1 MKNITTK
8 DIVEKYNISKPTL
21 NNWIATKQISEPK
34 KDWRGWRIWD
44 EKLLKEIEILLEKKK
59 KNNKIKNVKVEQFS
73 LNNRRYLGSKY
84 KLLSFIN
91 NTVIDNCTNVRSVA
105 DIFGG
110 TGVVADLFYH
120 QGKQIIVND
129 LLLSNILAYNTFFSK
144 EKIDKKKIEKL
155 IMEFN
160 NKEVLEDNYFS
171 INFGNSFFTLENARK
186 IGYIRERIEEL
197 KSELNERERA
207 ILITSLIF
215 ATDKVANT
223 CGHYDA
229 FREKLDTTQKIKLL
243 MPDIKKSR
251 SNCKIFREDANELV
265 KHINADLVYIDTPYN
280 SRQYGDLYHLLENLA
295 EWKKP
300 AVIGKAKKMPDRANI
315 KSKYCTVK
323 APQVFDELISNIDS
337 RYILVSYNNM
347 AQKGVGRSNAKISN
361 EEIIEIL
368 SKRGSVKIFNI
379 DYNTYNTGK
388 TDINDHQELLYLCTV
403 EGR

>member
-91 NTVIDNCTNVRSVA
+91 NTVKDNCTNVRSVA

-160 NKEVLEDNYFS
+160 NKEVIEDNYFS

-186 IGYIRERIEEL
+186 IGHIRERIEEL

-295 EWKKP
+295 EWK
-300 AVIGKAKKMPDRANI
+300 NQ
-315 KSKYCTVK
+315 T
-323 APQVFDELISNIDS
+323 
-337 RYILVSYNNM
+337 SY
-347 AQKGVGRSNAKISN
+347 
-361 EEIIEIL
+361 
-368 SKRGSVKIFNI
+368 
-379 DYNTYNTGK
+379 
-388 TDINDHQELLYLCTV
+388 
-403 EGR
+403 

>member
-1 MKNITTK
+1 MKNMTTK
-8 DIVEKYNISKPTL
+8 DIVDKYNISKPTL

-44 EKLLKEIEILLEKKK
+44 EKLIEEIEYLLEKKK
-59 KNNKIKNVKVEQFS
+59 KNNKIKKVKIEKFS

-91 NTVIDNCTNVRSVA
+91 NTVIENCEDVKSIA

-110 TGVVADLFYH
+110 TGVVADLFYN
-120 QGKQIIVND
+120 QGKQVIVND
-129 LLLSNILAYNTFFSK
+129 LLVSNILAYNTFLSK

-155 IMEFN
+155 IIEFN
-160 NKEVLEDNYFS
+160 NKKVKEDNYFS
-171 INFGNSFFTLENARK
+171 IHFGNSFFTLDNARK

-197 KSELNERERA
+197 KNELNERERA

-215 ATDKVANT
+215 AADKVANT

-229 FREKLDTTQKIKLL
+229 FREKLDTTQEIKLL
-243 MPDIKKSR
+243 MPDLKRSKSK
-251 SNCKIFREDANELV
+251 CKIFREDANELV
-265 KHINADLVYIDTPYN
+265 KNIKVDLVYIDTPYN

-300 AVIGKAKKMPDRANI
+300 DVIGKAKKMPDRANI

-337 RYILVSYNNM
+337 KYILVSYNNM

-361 EEIIEIL
+361 EEIIETL
-368 SKRGSVKIFNI
+368 SKRGRVRTFNI

-388 TDINDHQELLYLCTV
+388 TDIDGHQELLYLCTV
-403 EGR
+403 ERG